1 MQIACYEHWCWT
13 HLTLIIV
20 DRFAINRRSVGEN
33 RDKDALSGVQSAR
46 VEPNLETATYN
57 NDPRPAAT
65 QIRRGLALEAVP
77 GVPRNYECVSP
88 NASTCNGL
96 ALQFNGASI
105 CHLSPR
111 TVPGPASAKMRAS
124 SRLFNI
130 FNPRPHASYLEAS
143 LNDGNFIAFLSYAYT
158 LKLFEVI
165 KMLLNLVYY

>member
-1 MQIACYEHWCWT
+1 MQIARYEHWCWT

-111 TVPGPASAKMRAS
+111 MPGPASAKMRAS